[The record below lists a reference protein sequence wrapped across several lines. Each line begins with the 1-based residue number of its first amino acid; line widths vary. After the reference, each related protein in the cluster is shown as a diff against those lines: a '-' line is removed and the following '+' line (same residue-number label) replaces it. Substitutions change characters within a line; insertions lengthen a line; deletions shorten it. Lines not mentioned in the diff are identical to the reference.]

1 MLWQSQPAYHT
12 ALQAVQAGDV
22 GGLRRA
28 LSGTASLNDRDWDRG
43 WWERDSWFTKLPML
57 CLCPG
62 PPYACQKCSCFGEF
76 EYVTLG
82 CCPSQSKPAML
93 EADNYD
99 LYHARRAIRDGDATN
114 LVKVLARQP
123 RPREFVEAKMTVATK
138 PQREVMCHDQ
148 DCYDCLCVGVDRC
161 EDGLP
166 RRWCGDVT
174 AHFPFLFVLPFPIL
188 RCPAQISHWSED
200 AATGSS
206 IKELVEASGDSALIA
221 AAKEVNVEAFKAG
234 GQALIKSMDGTEV
247 VLSLPP
253 GRATL
258 ATMKE
263 LAMREHPRLKGT
275 AATAFDLMYM
285 NTAAGGGG
293 GGGGGGG
300 PPKAGSAGKSKRR
313 FTTRIKAAFTSRRS
327 KRAPAAQTV
336 RTLQLERAARR
347 DVFTRLLLRVKVSGV
362 CVAAGARCFIFMG
375 HATNQPHTC
384 LMIMTPCT
392 MHTNPEGS
400 WCPGWQARRE
410 RQEPNRRCNIR
421 SIVETFS
428 G

>member
-166 RRWCGDVT
+166 RRW
-174 AHFPFLFVLPFPIL
+174 
-188 RCPAQISHWSED
+188 
-200 AATGSS
+200 
-206 IKELVEASGDSALIA
+206 
-221 AAKEVNVEAFKAG
+221 
-234 GQALIKSMDGTEV
+234 
-247 VLSLPP
+247 
-253 GRATL
+253 
-258 ATMKE
+258 
-263 LAMREHPRLKGT
+263 
-275 AATAFDLMYM
+275 
-285 NTAAGGGG
+285 
-293 GGGGGGG
+293 
-300 PPKAGSAGKSKRR
+300 
-313 FTTRIKAAFTSRRS
+313 
-327 KRAPAAQTV
+327 
-336 RTLQLERAARR
+336 
-347 DVFTRLLLRVKVSGV
+347 
-362 CVAAGARCFIFMG
+362 
-375 HATNQPHTC
+375 
-384 LMIMTPCT
+384 
-392 MHTNPEGS
+392 
-400 WCPGWQARRE
+400 
-410 RQEPNRRCNIR
+410 
-421 SIVETFS
+421 
-428 G
+428 